1 MPGQRDSAQRVTDG
15 TALALTAAV
24 AAVLMLNSRTLLQ
37 MFAARPAVP
46 DRGMELTLQEA
57 PAETPPAPPPPVPRP
72 PVPHAVARAQPQP
85 REPLPVM
92 DEPAPANADLIAA
105 DPAPPAPPASGPSR
119 SDLEAQY
126 AAALRA
132 DIDSRTRPPDSAQY
146 RLHRPSG
153 EVRVRFVVLRSGAP
167 QAVAV
172 LGSSGSPLLDEAA
185 VGIVASGRY
194 PPMPPKCFVGEAQ
207 HTFVVTIEFRRP
219 GQTWNPER
227 REGSVA

>member
-1 MPGQRDSAQRVTDG
+1 MSGQHDSSQRVSDG

-24 AAVLMLNSRTLLQ
+24 TAVLMLNSRILVQ
-37 MFAARPAVP
+37 MFAAKPAVP

-57 PAETPPAPPPPVPRP
+57 PVETPPAPPPPLPRP
-72 PVPHAVARAQPQP
+72 PVSHAVARAQPQP
-85 REPLPVM
+85 REPLPVIE
-92 DEPAPANADLIAA
+92 EPAPANADLIAA
-105 DPAPPAPPASGPSR
+105 DPAPSAPTANGPSR
-119 SDLEAQY
+119 ADLEAQY

-146 RLHRPSG
+146 RVHHPSG
-153 EVRVRFVVLRSGAP
+153 EVRVRFVVLRSGEP

-172 LGSSGSPLLDEAA
+172 LRSSGSPLLDEAA

-219 GQTWNPER
+219 GQTWNPQR
-227 REGSVA
+227 TQGSVA